1 MHTIAFQRGTAVGAP
16 YLVLLHS
23 AQPPSAAEWSAYVQ
37 AVEGA
42 LPFAKGTLHIF
53 VATDGGAPN
62 AAQRKQLA
70 EAFDRSAS
78 PALTHVFSTSAFVRG
93 VVTAFSWMTRSHAL
107 AHAPRDFG
115 SVCLDCQLDAVAVL
129 ADMVRLE
136 DTFIGVAV
144 LGQIQHLRAR
154 RASLPRRG

>member
-1 MHTIAFQRGTAVGAP
+1 VQTIAFQRGTAVGAP

-23 AQPPSAAEWSAYVQ
+23 AEQPSAQEWSAYVQ
-37 AVEGA
+37 GVEAA
-42 LPFAKGTLHIF
+42 LPSAKGTLHIF

-78 PALTHVFSTSAFVRG
+78 PGLTHVFSTSAFVRG

-107 AHAPRDFG
+107 AHAPREFG
-115 SVCLDCQLDAVAVL
+115 SVCVECHLDAASVLGDMVKLQSTFVAVQ
-129 ADMVRLE
+129 
-136 DTFIGVAV
+136 V
-144 LGQIQHLRAR
+144 LGQIQHLYTR